1 MYILFF
7 RVYFGLFLI
16 EYVIFIGDM
25 VGFCEI
31 FGVILEEIICCLY
44 MVNVI
49 VFCIVLDFVM
59 LDLYGEED
67 IGLILLGEWFVVLC
81 IFICWL
87 ISFLWVI

>member
-31 FGVILEEIICCLY
+31 FGVILEEIMRCLY

-67 IGLILLGEWFVVLC
+67 IGLTLLGEWFVVLC
-81 IFICWL
+81 IFIC
-87 ISFLWVI
+87 

>member
-31 FGVILEEIICCLY
+31 FGVIFEEIIRCLY

-81 IFICWL
+81 IFIC
-87 ISFLWVI
+87 

>member
-31 FGVILEEIICCLY
+31 FGVILEEIIRCLY

-67 IGLILLGEWFVVLC
+67 KGLILLGEWFVVLC
-81 IFICWL
+81 IFIC
-87 ISFLWVI
+87 